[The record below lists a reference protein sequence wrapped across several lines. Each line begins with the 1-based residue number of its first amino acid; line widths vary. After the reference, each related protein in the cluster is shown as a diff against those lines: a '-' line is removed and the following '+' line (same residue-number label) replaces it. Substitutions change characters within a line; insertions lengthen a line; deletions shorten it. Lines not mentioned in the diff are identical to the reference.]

1 MANQRKPLE
10 PGTILVFKSRF
21 HKESKDPTHA
31 GRGVLPDG
39 TEVEVAGWANSHD
52 REGRALENPYLKL
65 VVKQPRENSYT
76 PPSDNKRVMS
86 GDDFF

>member
-10 PGTILVFKSRF
+10 PGTILVFKSKF
-21 HKESKDPTHA
+21 HKESKDPTHS

-65 VVKQPRENSYT
+65 VVKQPREAASYK
-76 PPSDNKRVMS
+76 SDDRRTMS